1 MKFNRLFTLERKQ
14 NVNIFAT
21 LPGDILAYLMKEL
34 ASNVSVFSYINWSLS
49 FFKWDIEYSILLT
62 KY

>member
-34 ASNVSVFSYINWSLS
+34 ASNVSIFFYINWSLS
-49 FFKWDIEYSILLT
+49 FF
-62 KY
+62 